1 MTNINNEYHEKI
13 KALRR
18 YYDYLRRSD
27 LARNAGY
34 IIYPQK
40 ESEHID
46 RLLNEYALCRRI
58 YPRIAKLMDD
68 REKRHYYID
77 EHVKFLIDKFYNK
90 IEEADNYGKIKK
102 NKRRRTSSE
111 K

>member
-1 MTNINNEYHEKI
+1 MTNINNEYHKKI

-27 LARNAGY
+27 FARNAGY

-102 NKRRRTSSE
+102 NKRRRTSGE

>member
-1 MTNINNEYHEKI
+1 MTNINNEYHKKI
-13 KALRR
+13 IALRR

-27 LARNAGY
+27 FARNAGY
-34 IIYPQK
+34 IIYPTK

-58 YPRIAKLMDD
+58 YPRIAKLMDN

-77 EHVKFLIDKFYNK
+77 EFL
-90 IEEADNYGKIKK
+90 NYW
-102 NKRRRTSSE
+102 NE
-111 K
+111 

>member
-1 MTNINNEYHEKI
+1 MTNTNREYYKKI
-13 KALRR
+13 IALRR
-18 YYDYLRRSD
+18 YYDYLRLLD
-27 LARNAGY
+27 FARNAGY
-34 IIYPQK
+34 IIYPTK

-46 RLLNEYALCRRI
+46 RLLNEYAFCRRI

-77 EHVKFLIDKFYNK
+77 AQVKFLIDRFYNK
-90 IEEADNYGKIKK
+90 IEEADNYGKVKK
-102 NKRRRTSSE
+102 NKRRRTSGE

>member
-1 MTNINNEYHEKI
+1 MTNINNEYHKKI

-34 IIYPQK
+34 IIYPTK

-68 REKRHYYID
+68 REKRHYYVD

-90 IEEADNYGKIKK
+90 IEEADNYGKTKK
-102 NKRRRTSSE
+102 NKRRRTSGE